1 MSKLFFSLLCLL
13 ATDVSC
19 FQLAVSGGGLG
30 TGLAGVRAHSQK
42 SSRTHL
48 HPSPWLCKLKYSS
61 KTSPVET
68 GNEEG
73 LLSLGFINESD
84 NYKEAS
90 RLYRR
95 TIFTSEDWLTFR
107 STERL
112 FSNLSTMFTSGIIR
126 GLWVEVGVVTMT
138 ALLAYFSNAAILSGL
153 VPEVPRD
160 GSFMLALP
168 TLPFQLS
175 SPALALL
182 LVFRTNTVYA
192 RWNEARG
199 HWMRIE
205 HSCSNIARQGMSYLE
220 KEYREEHARRVIA
233 LAHVLQDHF
242 RHEGDHEQKL
252 RAKLTLLLGRRESER
267 IMSSPVRPVQAL
279 ADITRIVRRSQEI
292 DGSTKARFD
301 LHLDEL
307 TSAWVACDR
316 LHKMPVGEE
325 GGGGRRHTGRFLA
338 LWILLLPFA
347 LVKELGD
354 SFLMV
359 PVCSL
364 VGVFF
369 FGIEELG
376 VQIEEPFS
384 ILPLENY
391 VECIERNVRQLL
403 LFDRRELSDPEIG
416 EDTEPLN

>member
-1 MSKLFFSLLCLL
+1 MLDPPISLEY
-13 ATDVSC
+13 T
-19 FQLAVSGGGLG
+19 
-30 TGLAGVRAHSQK
+30 
-42 SSRTHL
+42 
-48 HPSPWLCKLKYSS
+48 HPSSLPELRPVALLRLGASS
-61 KTSPVET
+61 AEGQGDRTAAPAEALPGSCGRPVRRAAARVLPGVPLST
-68 GNEEG
+68 GTMRVRLDSNG
-73 LLSLGFINESD
+73 SD

-95 TIFTSEDWLTFR
+95 TIFTSDDWLTFR

-126 GLWVEVGVVTMT
+126 GLWVEVGVVTLT
-138 ALLAYFSNAAILSGL
+138 ALLAYFTNAAILNGL
-153 VPEVPRD
+153 IPDVPRD
-160 GSFMLALP
+160 GTFMLALP

-192 RWNEARG
+192 RWNEARCN
-199 HWMRIE
+199 WMRIE
-205 HSCSNIARQGMSYLE
+205 HLCSNIARQGMSYLE
-220 KEYREEHARRVIA
+220 KEYREEHARRVVA
-233 LAHVLQDHF
+233 LSHVLKDHF
-242 RHEGDHEQKL
+242 RHDPDEEQKL
-252 RAKLTLLLGRRESER
+252 KSKLTQLLGRKESER
-267 IMSSPVRPVQAL
+267 IMSSSVRPVQAL

-316 LHKMPVGEE
+316 LQKMPVPLVYT
-325 GGGGRRHTGRFLA
+325 RHTGRFLA

-384 ILPLENY
+384 ILPLEDY
-391 VECIERNVRQLL
+391 VDCIERN
-403 LFDRRELSDPEIG
+403 EKPSDPVVG
-416 EDTEPLN
+416 EDAEPWN

>member
-1 MSKLFFSLLCLL
+1 MRPAGRSS
-13 ATDVSC
+13 T
-19 FQLAVSGGGLG
+19 SGC
-30 TGLAGVRAHSQK
+30 RAAP
-42 SSRTHL
+42 SR
-48 HPSPWLCKLKYSS
+48 WLCKLKYST

-68 GNEEG
+68 ESSAD

-95 TIFTSEDWLTFR
+95 TIFTSDDWLTFR

-126 GLWVEVGVVTMT
+126 GLWVEVGVVTLT
-138 ALLAYFSNAAILSGL
+138 ALLAYFTNAAILNGL
-153 VPEVPRD
+153 IPDVPRD
-160 GSFMLALP
+160 GTFMLALP

-192 RWNEARG
+192 RWNEARCN
-199 HWMRIE
+199 WMRIE
-205 HSCSNIARQGMSYLE
+205 HLCSNIARQGMSYLE
-220 KEYREEHARRVIA
+220 KEYREEHARRVVA
-233 LAHVLQDHF
+233 LSHVLKDHF
-242 RHEGDHEQKL
+242 RHDPDEEQKL
-252 RAKLTLLLGRRESER
+252 KSKLTQLLGRKESER
-267 IMSSPVRPVQAL
+267 IMSSSVRPVQAL

-316 LHKMPVGEE
+316 LQKMPVPLVYT
-325 GGGGRRHTGRFLA
+325 RHTGRFLA

-384 ILPLENY
+384 ILPLEDY
-391 VECIERNVRQLL
+391 VDCIERNVRQLL
-403 LFDRRELSDPEIG
+403 SYDQEKPSDPVVG
-416 EDTEPLN
+416 EDAEPWN